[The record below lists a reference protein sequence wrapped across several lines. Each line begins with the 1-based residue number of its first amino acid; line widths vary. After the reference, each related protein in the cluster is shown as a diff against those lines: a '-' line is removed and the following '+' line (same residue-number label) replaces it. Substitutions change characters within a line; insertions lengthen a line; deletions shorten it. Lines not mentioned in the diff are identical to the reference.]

1 MENYILTSKSTP
13 EEVSPTDYE
22 GRDSYNYLW
31 QLLDLESHY
40 SQFRDF
46 EGMYKDGFA
55 RAAYKNKKSSTG
67 FYHGGQSRIIGT
79 LRDIERAF
87 DLDVL
92 SLRAR
97 VVYMKRDDWDVTMSA
112 EQFVHFHNEGDKV
125 MNKLSPTMHRRWM
138 KFGGKT
144 EFYAVKER
152 TILGRFANSWRKRNL
167 EIGRE
172 IMQGKRQRD
181 EHGVPEFAPQIGLE
195 GGVA

>member
-55 RAAYKNKKSSTG
+55 RAAYKNRKSSTG

-97 VVYMKRDDWDVTMSA
+97 VVYMKRDDWDVSMSA
-112 EQFVHFHNEGDKV
+112 EQFVHFHNV
-125 MNKLSPTMHRRWM
+125 CKLCT
-138 KFGGKT
+138 F
-144 EFYAVKER
+144 
-152 TILGRFANSWRKRNL
+152 L
-167 EIGRE
+167 
-172 IMQGKRQRD
+172 
-181 EHGVPEFAPQIGLE
+181 
-195 GGVA
+195 